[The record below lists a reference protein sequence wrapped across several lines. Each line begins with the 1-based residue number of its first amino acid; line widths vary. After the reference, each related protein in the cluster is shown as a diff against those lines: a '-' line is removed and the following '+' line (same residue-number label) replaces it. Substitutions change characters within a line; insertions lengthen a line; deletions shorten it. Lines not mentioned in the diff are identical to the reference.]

1 MYFHFSNMLR
11 YILIIG
17 LFASCATPSR
27 LHRDMDK
34 LPEAAAKECAT
45 RYPIKETID
54 TIEVKDTE
62 LLEAYEREYAGMYAM
77 IDSLI
82 NAKCDTVY
90 RDKIIEIIK
99 KIPGKP
105 EIKHIIKT
113 QESTARLDTL
123 RLSYLRR
130 ESILI
135 KENADY
141 SAELNKY
148 KAKVMKKNQW
158 ILWLIIVVILQSG
171 YIFRKQ
177 ILKMII

>member
-1 MYFHFSNMLR
+1 MLR
-11 YILIIG
+11 YIFIIG

-27 LHRDMDK
+27 LHRHMDK
-34 LPEAAAKECAT
+34 LPEATAKECAT

-54 TIEVKDTE
+54 TIEVNDTE

-105 EIKHIIKT
+105 EIKHIVKT

-135 KENADY
+135 KKNSDC
-141 SAELNKY
+141 SSDLNKY
-148 KAKVMKKNQW
+148 KSKVSKRNTW
-158 ILWLIIVVILQSG
+158 LLWLIIIVILQG
-171 YIFRKQ
+171 AYILRKQ
-177 ILKMII
+177 ITKFTT